1 MKIKYKIASII
12 LVILLVLTVT
22 VGLSY
27 AYYVAFVSNDSNNV
41 KTNIT
46 SENLIDIELAGDNN
60 ITSSNLIP
68 GESVSTTFI
77 IDNQNNVR
85 VCLSLLWSDVIN
97 TFINKNDL
105 VVSLKDST
113 GTEWISLEDKQIF
126 PSGNETLLAT
136 LSLRPVH
143 KETYTLTVTYQ
154 ETMEDQSSDMG
165 KSFKGTIIGELKECP
180 TSAVEY
186 ITELAKS
193 NDSLVYDETSD
204 NNLRYIG
211 SNPNNYVS
219 IDGELWRIIG
229 VMNNI
234 KTSESDAVGE
244 SRVKLLRND
253 SLGNYS
259 WDTSGSSVNNG
270 YGINEWSQAKLMK
283 LLNPGYESESIGGSL
298 YWNNSSGKCYYATNL
313 AIKNCDFTSNGIKK
327 TLKTL
332 IDNVVWNTGANLWDT
347 NGNISSKFYAEE
359 HGKRNGVECTDTDVC
374 NDTVAR
380 TTTWTGKVGLMY
392 PSDYGYATA
401 GGEVLSRNQCLNLSL
416 HNWYVTYSE
425 DTTSCYEHD
434 WIYGNYTSA
443 TWQWTLTSRPYFKDA
458 WRIFSVYNDGR
469 ITNHYASLAGRV
481 RPAVYLLSS
490 VRIISGTGSSTN
502 PFVLSL

>member
-1 MKIKYKIASII
+1 MRNKYKTISII

-68 GESVSTTFI
+68 GESVSTTFTVN
-77 IDNQNNVR
+77 NQNNVR
-85 VCLSLLWSDVIN
+85 VCLSLLWSDVTN

-126 PSGNETLLAT
+126 PSGNDTLLAT

-219 IDGELWRIIG
+219 VDGELWRIIG

-234 KTSESDAVGE
+234 KTSESDTVGE
-244 SRVKLLRND
+244 SRIKLLRND

-259 WDTSGSSVNNG
+259 WDTSDSSVNSG
-270 YGINEWSQAKLMK
+270 RGVNEWSQADIMK
-283 LLNPGYESESIGGSL
+283 LLNPGYESELVGGSL
-298 YWNNSSGKCYYATNL
+298 YWNNKSGSCYNGKNNATTR
-313 AIKNCDFTSNGIKK
+313 CDFTNIGIKDK
-327 TLKTL
+327 LKKYIST
-332 IDNVVWNTGANLWDT
+332 VVWNVSGYGWASADIT
-347 NGNISSKFYAEE
+347 NDFYTKERGKNEILCSSGDY
-359 HGKRNGVECTDTDVC
+359 C
-374 NDTVAR
+374 NDSVKR
-380 TTTWTGKVGLMY
+380 TIMWTGLIGLIY

-401 GGEVLSRNQCLNLSL
+401 GSANFSRSDCLLKSPYAWNYKQECYKNDWVFGEELWTMTSL
-416 HNWYVTYSE
+416 YGSSTKNNAYTLLF
-425 DTTSCYEHD
+425 EHKTLPGT
-434 WIYGNYTSA
+434 INCNYCS
-443 TWQWTLTSRPYFKDA
+443 
-458 WRIFSVYNDGR
+458 YNG
-469 ITNHYASLAGRV
+469 SLKPV
-481 RPAVYLLSS
+481 VYLLSS
-490 VRIISGTGSSTN
+490 IRIISGTGSSTN